1 MPVWQSTLHHVEEK
15 RNLAG
20 ARLAR
25 NAVVHD
31 RRNVLG
37 KDIDSQYQVAAFE
50 EGKSL
55 TLQVA
60 PGGPVSFQMTWDLQ
74 PLDEGADLGVGRPR
88 LRPQARRGR
97 ARLVGWAV
105 GVKDGN
111 HTFGRPCQQA
121 ELTPSRSGLKL
132 LSSANPSPRP
142 RPARAVALFARTC
155 ARCKNPTH
163 TLGNQ
168 TFGDKGRR

>member
-1 MPVWQSTLHHVEEK
+1 MQVKVKSAVHINRPPQEVFDYLSNPDNMPVWQSTLHHVEEK

-74 PLDEGADLGVGRPR
+74 PLDGGTYLTAEGGGDLGDLPMSPVAANRGCQ
-88 LRPQARRGR
+88 LLLESDLKTLTQVLEGQA
-97 ARLVGWAV
+97 
-105 GVKDGN
+105 
-111 HTFGRPCQQA
+111 
-121 ELTPSRSGLKL
+121 
-132 LSSANPSPRP
+132 
-142 RPARAVALFARTC
+142 
-155 ARCKNPTH
+155 
-163 TLGNQ
+163 
-168 TFGDKGRR
+168 KGR